1 MKELILLLVTSPIIL
16 VGYYIWTKVDKLV
29 WQNKKA
35 GNKELELK
43 APTAVRMTG
52 GMSIIEI
59 NREIEKFRQ
68 DHENFVIIL
77 TNEDEE
83 DKANK

>member
-29 WQNKKA
+29 WQNQKA
-35 GNKELELK
+35 VNKELELK
-43 APTAVRMTG
+43 APTAVRMTR